1 LLTGRLVGLYRAV
14 GITVKWFI
22 YSVLIGW
29 VTYVIGMALIQNTCG
44 CVKDFNNWW
53 TAEYWTKKEGA

>member
-1 LLTGRLVGLYRAV
+1 V